1 MPTVKSKSKPT
12 IKKSKPAKSKP
23 AKAFKAK
30 TQLIAHWLQDT
41 SLENFSP
48 IQSFAPGE
56 RQVDLTIRAHQ
67 IPLSHPSHHRL
78 DMRLRAHILVQ
89 DAVLVLAETRYAAIV
104 DKSQTAAG
112 VDSILTEMYPF
123 ARQALAD
130 TLHLAGHEPPLP
142 EVLDLSKTKV
152 S

>member
-1 MPTVKSKSKPT
+1 MPAAN
-12 IKKSKPAKSKP
+12 AKSKP
-23 AKAFKAK
+23 RAAKVKPVKAKPAKASKAK
-30 TQLIAHWLQDT
+30 SLLIGHWLQDA

-67 IPLSHPSHHRL
+67 ISLSHPSHHRL

-89 DAVLVLAETRYAAIV
+89 DAILVLAETRYAAIV

-112 VDSILTEMYPF
+112 VEPILMEMYPF
-123 ARQALAD
+123 ARQALAN
-130 TLHLAGHEPPLP
+130 TLQLAGHEPPLP